1 MSYLS
6 STSKIVGGIIWL
18 AGLISPA
25 AAHNVKIDANVGAT
39 FHIEPSHNPRA
50 GEPARAWFALTRTG
64 GKVIPLEQCN
74 CQLAVY
80 QQPSAPGDSPLLQP
94 PLKMISAEEYQ
105 GIPGADLVFPQA
117 GAYELELSGTPK
129 SGANFQ
135 PFQLKYTVNVS
146 AGKTSPTASPSS
158 KNSEVEAQ
166 PNQETAS
173 FDDTAPSPQSSAV
186 PWLIPVMFLGAII
199 GIGGFWFAGVK
210 TNSKNK
216 P

>member
-6 STSKIVGGIIWL
+6 SAPKIIGGIVWL
-18 AGLISPA
+18 AWLVSPA
-25 AAHNVKIDANVGAT
+25 AAHNIKTDADVGAT
-39 FHIEPSHNPRA
+39 FHIEPNHNPRA

-64 GKVIPLEQCN
+64 GQVIPLEQCN

-80 QQPSAPGDSPLLQP
+80 QQPSTEGDSPLLQP
-94 PLKMISAEEYQ
+94 PLKTISAEDYQ
-105 GIPGADLVFPQA
+105 GIPGADIVFPQA

-146 AGKTSPTASPSS
+146 AGKTAPAASSTS
-158 KNSEVEAQ
+158 ENSEVAAQ
-166 PNQETAS
+166 PDQE
-173 FDDTAPSPQSSAV
+173 DDTVRSPQSSAV

-199 GIGGFWFAGVK
+199 GIGGFWFAGVR
-210 TNSKNK
+210 TNSKINRNG
-216 P
+216 